1 MIIHN
6 KDVVKRYKQTI
17 PLKHNQSSDEE
28 LEVPLLPTS
37 SPNSDK
43 PTKWSQIPQVD
54 TSTHHSDRFWEVD
67 ESNILPEDAKWTRA
81 PLNLIFYYH
90 KIALTKDLLPPRKS
104 LAVKF
109 RSDKQLW
116 MDAYMTEL
124 SNLEAIGKMRV
135 IPRPAGV
142 DVIPLL
148 ELFVVKWDNLNAK
161 LAGWNCQ

>member
-1 MIIHN
+1 MN
-6 KDVVKRYKQTI
+6 R
-17 PLKHNQSSDEE
+17 
-28 LEVPLLPTS
+28 
-37 SPNSDK
+37 
-43 PTKWSQIPQVD
+43 
-54 TSTHHSDRFWEVD
+54 
-67 ESNILPEDAKWTRA
+67 
-81 PLNLIFYYH
+81 IFYYH
-90 KIALTKDLLPPRKS
+90 KVALTKDLLPPRKS
-104 LAVKF
+104 LAIKF

-161 LAGWNCQ
+161 LAG